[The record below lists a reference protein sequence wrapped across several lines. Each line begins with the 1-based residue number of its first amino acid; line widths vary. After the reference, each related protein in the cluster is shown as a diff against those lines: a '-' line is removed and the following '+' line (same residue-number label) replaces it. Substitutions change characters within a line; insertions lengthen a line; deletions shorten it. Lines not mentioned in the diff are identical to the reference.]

1 MLTILITA
9 FLEGM
14 SVLVVE
20 IAGARALAPFFGT
33 SLHVWTAT
41 ITSTLL
47 FLALG
52 YGLGGRL
59 CRRGP
64 MALPVVLWVAG
75 GWLGLYPL
83 WRTALLVSLQGL
95 GISLGAFLAS
105 SWLFGPPLA
114 CFGAVSPL
122 LIKRLGDSGIEGG
135 QAAGWLFLTN
145 TLGGLVGGWLTA
157 LVLVPHFSLRVV
169 LSGTGA
175 LVICLGALWAWK
187 RGVHPL
193 VFGLLIVAG
202 MSANYAPQPTRFVK
216 SGDRPEMIVTYRK
229 QTATGLLQVVDVQG
243 VYRALLLD
251 GTTQGMIELASGKS
265 QHPFSEYL
273 AAMAHAYHPRAKRVL
288 LLGLGC
294 GVLAKTLHGMGKEVT
309 AVEIEPEVYRAARK
323 YFGLP
328 AAVRVEL
335 QDGRTFLAL
344 DDRKYDV
351 IVLDAFAGENSPW
364 YLATREGLTAVRER
378 LAPGGRLVIN
388 TITHADGTGEG
399 LKRLEAALLEVFG
412 EARVFLEPRF
422 PSEGRELVNGAL
434 VAGKGLV
441 RTTEPYPAE
450 PSRHAAPFVGDMLA
464 SEHRPA
470 RRGARVDT
478 DDASSLDVAEAD
490 VRLGLRTTAIA
501 DYGIELLQD

>member
-41 ITSTLL
+41 ITATLL

-59 CRRGP
+59 CRKGP

-83 WRTALLVSLQGL
+83 WRTALVVSLQPL

-105 SWLFGPPLA
+105 SWLFGPPLL

-122 LIKRLGDSGIEGG
+122 LIKRLGEGGIEGG

-157 LVLVPHFSLRVV
+157 LVLVPNFSLRLV

-175 LVICLGALWAWK
+175 LVICIGALWAWK
-187 RGVHPL
+187 RGVHPV
-193 VFGLLIVAG
+193 VFGLLI
-202 MSANYAPQPTRFVK
+202 MSGLSTNFAP
-216 SGDRPEMIVTYRK
+216 RPSQFIKAEGRAEMNVVHRK
-229 QTATGLLQVVDVQG
+229 QTANGLVQVVDVGG

-251 GTTQGMIELASGKS
+251 GATQGMIELSSGQS
-265 QHPFSEYL
+265 RVPFSDYL
-273 AAMAHAYHPRAKRVL
+273 AAMSHLYHPKAERFL
-288 LLGLGC
+288 MLGLGC
-294 GVLAKTLHGMGKEVT
+294 GILATTLTRMGKDVT
-309 AVEIEPEVYRAARK
+309 AVEIEPEIYRAARR

-328 AAVRVEL
+328 EAVHVALE
-335 QDGRTFLAL
+335 DARTFLAF
-344 DDRKYDV
+344 DRNQYDV
-351 IVLDAFAGENSPW
+351 VVLDAYAGENSPW
-364 YLATREGLTAVRER
+364 YLVTREGLMAVRER
-378 LAPGGRLVIN
+378 LAPGGRMVIN
-388 TITHADGTGEG
+388 VLTHADGTGEG
-399 LKRLEAALLEVFG
+399 LRRLEAGLLDVFG

-422 PSEGRELVNGAL
+422 ETEGRQVVNGTL

-441 RTTEPYPAE
+441 PTTDPYPGKPAKFVE
-450 PSRHAAPFVGDMLA
+450 PFLGDMLA

-470 RRGARVDT
+470 RPGAHIDT
-478 DDASSLDVAEAD
+478 DDFSGLDVAEAE
-490 VRLGLRTTAIA
+490 VRLGLRANVIS
-501 DYGIELLQD
+501 DYGVELLQD